1 MKNTLI
7 VALALNITSSSFA
20 QQVTPVTPRLA
31 VANQITSADTL
42 VIPAVVLDKPGYVAV
57 HGEKDG
63 KMVVDPP
70 LGVSV
75 LLPAGLSRNV
85 SIPLTRLATGV
96 QTVHPMLHVEGNG
109 NETYNFPGP
118 DGPVTFQ
125 GNVLMAPMKLT
136 KVAAGS
142 SSVTV
147 ADGEMHLDA
156 QGAYVIVPSVTL
168 TQPGFIALHTT
179 GADGKMKVLPAAG
192 VSALLPAGKS
202 TQVKVRLDAN
212 VAVNTGDKLWAMA
225 HADNNGNRV
234 YEFPST
240 DGPITSGGAVVMA
253 PFTVR

>member
-7 VALALNITSSSFA
+7 LALALGVFASSFA
-20 QQVTPVTPRLA
+20 QQATPVTPRLA
-31 VANQITSADTL
+31 VASQITSTDAL

-70 LGVSV
+70 LGVSA

-85 SIPLTRLATGV
+85 SVPLTPLATGV
-96 QTVHPMLHVEGNG
+96 QTVYPMLHVEGNG

-118 DGPVTFQ
+118 DGPVTFE

-136 KVAAGS
+136 KVAPGS

-147 ADGEMHLDA
+147 AGGEILLDS
-156 QGAYVIVPSVTL
+156 QGAYVTVASVTL
-168 TQPGFIALHTT
+168 TQPGFIALHTA

-192 VSALLPAGKS
+192 VSTLLPVGKS
-202 TQVKVRLDAN
+202 TQVKIRLDAN
-212 VAVNTGDKLWAMA
+212 VAVNPGDRLWAMA